1 MTTHTIGHYEQTH
14 RLCPL
19 AQSTNSGKGKQGILV
34 RLTPA
39 FEASIQP
46 RTDIQVDRTTGRM
59 SILRVYQRDRHGRRT
74 HICIVHLHIKTYVA
88 RRFRHDRGTRR
99 SLIPYGRE
107 WGGAAGRAFMVA
119 RVLFILL
126 KSCGNT
132 ITPTPRATIK
142 ALPTAPYCPR
152 PYRR

>member
-46 RTDIQVDRTTGRM
+46 RTYIQVDRTTGKV
-59 SILRVYQRDRHGRRT
+59 SILRLYQRDRDGRRT
-74 HICIVHLHIKTYVA
+74 HICIVHLHIITHIA
-88 RRFRHDRGTRR
+88 LGFRHGRDTRR
-99 SLIPYGRE
+99 SLIP
-107 WGGAAGRAFMVA
+107 
-119 RVLFILL
+119 
-126 KSCGNT
+126 
-132 ITPTPRATIK
+132 
-142 ALPTAPYCPR
+142 
-152 PYRR
+152 